1 MTIEFLP
8 LTRESFSSLNAKAA
22 LKNALPL
29 PERLTAVLLPDLS
42 GKRVS
47 DLSNKEKDE
56 VIHALSGNTVPIKLN
71 ERRAM
76 CTKGGVATDEV
87 DRRTME
93 SRLVE
98 NLYFAGEVLD
108 VDGECGGYNL
118 TWAFAS
124 AFTAASEIRKKK
136 KLVLS

>member
-1 MTIEFLP
+1 
-8 LTRESFSSLNAKAA
+8 
-22 LKNALPL
+22 
-29 PERLTAVLLPDLS
+29 
-42 GKRVS
+42 
-47 DLSNKEKDE
+47 
-56 VIHALSGNTVPIKLN
+56 
-71 ERRAM
+71 M